1 MGCNEYVHGKDDC
14 ILSYRSCSK
23 DVLDGRSWF
32 VYGKDDGT

>member
-23 DVLDGRSWF
+23 DVLDGF